1 MESIK
6 PDRVCLMPKL
16 TVYQKPKE
24 EELNLTQNN
33 NSQPMTRDEK
43 DNDEKVRD
51 EQKLIDAMKR
61 LQMIQNLEEH
71 LKI

>member
-1 MESIK
+1 
-6 PDRVCLMPKL
+6 MPKL

-24 EELNLTQNN
+24 EELNLSQNN
-33 NSQPMTRDEK
+33 NSQTVTRDEK

>member
-1 MESIK
+1 
-6 PDRVCLMPKL
+6 MPKL